1 LNPSRRSKIIAMNP
15 ITRALLS
22 LLLLLGGAALF
33 YLLNRSKPK
42 RLLFQAERKARLEA
56 RSILTRAET
65 EELRIIQSINEHD
78 EVIQN
83 GYRMDIISITT
94 PKIKEKQQARHVE
107 FVKKNP
113 MFKDAPP
120 APPLVLPAVPATPE
134 PPAPPYPMTHPPAPP
149 ACPVPAAPLAP
160 TPNSGRPV
168 RSCHGENHGYCCALE
183 ISVFNSG
190 EFVASA
196 AAYAAPPAPSVAA
209 NCP

>member
-113 MFKDAPP
+113 MFKDAPS
-120 APPLVLPAVPATPE
+120 APPFL
-134 PPAPPYPMTHPPAPP
+134 Y
-149 ACPVPAAPLAP
+149 
-160 TPNSGRPV
+160 
-168 RSCHGENHGYCCALE
+168 RS
-183 ISVFNSG
+183 
-190 EFVASA
+190 
-196 AAYAAPPAPSVAA
+196 PSVHRVEL
-209 NCP
+209 